1 MRQVLCCLCVLIIFS
16 GCLDKQLQNEFE
28 DPPIRDDAGIVE
40 DSLAGNDYNILFI
53 GNSLTYYNDM
63 PEMVKAIGEEKG
75 IAIGVKMVTQGNYAI
90 IDHWSDGEA
99 QKQISRGVFDF
110 VVMQQGPSS
119 QLEGRE
125 LLIEG
130 GELFKPLCDEHGA
143 QLTFYMVWPSL
154 TYYHTFDGVIRSY
167 ELAAERNDALLCP
180 VGRIWKTHFDTTE
193 DFSYY
198 GSDGFHPSIKGSEVA
213 AQVIYDSLFP

>member
-1 MRQVLCCLCVLIIFS
+1 MKRIFCCFFVVAIFS
-16 GCLDKQLQNEFE
+16 GCLDKQLQNDFE
-28 DPPIRDDAGIVE
+28 DPTIRDDADELEG
-40 DSLAGNDYNILFI
+40 SLVDTDFNILFI

-63 PEMVKAIGEEKG
+63 PEMIRAIGEEKG
-75 IAIGVKMVTQGNYAI
+75 VTIGIKMVTEGNYAI
-90 IDHWSDGEA
+90 VDHWADGEA
-99 QKQISRGVFDF
+99 QRQIRSGVFDF

-119 QLEGRE
+119 QQEGRD
-125 LLIEG
+125 LLVDG

-143 QLTFYMVWPSL
+143 QLAFYMVWPSL

-167 ELAAERNDALLCP
+167 EFAAEANDALLCP
-180 VGRIWKTHFDTTE
+180 VGRIWKAHFDATE

-198 GSDGFHPSIKGSEVA
+198 GPDGFHPSEKGSEVA